1 MDICFGLTS
10 FLTTPVNMNK
20 RCVMIEKTLVIL
32 KPDAM
37 QQNLAGTIIERFAK
51 AGLTLAACKMMQ
63 LNENILREH
72 YDFLTDKPY
81 FSGILAYMQ
90 ECPVLV
96 MVLKGEN
103 AISGVRN
110 LLGPTDSSIA
120 PKGTIRGDFGKDKSR
135 NVVHASDSEVSA
147 QKEIA
152 RFFKPNEIF
161 G

>member
-1 MDICFGLTS
+1 
-10 FLTTPVNMNK
+10 
-20 RCVMIEKTLVIL
+20 MIEKTLVIL

-63 LNENILREH
+63 LNESILREH
-72 YDFLTDKPY
+72 YDFLADKP
-81 FSGILAYMQ
+81 FFPNILAYMQ

-96 MVLKGEN
+96 MVLKGES
-103 AISGVRN
+103 AIGCVRS

-135 NVVHASDSEVSA
+135 NVVHASDSETSA
-147 QKEIA
+147 QREIS
-152 RFFKPNEIF
+152 RFFKSNEIF

>member
-1 MDICFGLTS
+1 
-10 FLTTPVNMNK
+10 
-20 RCVMIEKTLVIL
+20 MIEKTLVIL

-51 AGLTLAACKMMQ
+51 AGLTLAGCKMMQ
-63 LNENILREH
+63 LNESILREH
-72 YDFLTDKPY
+72 YDFLTDKP
-81 FSGILAYMQ
+81 FFPSILEYMQ

-96 MVLKGEN
+96 MILKGEN
-103 AISGVRN
+103 AIACVRG

-135 NVVHASDSEVSA
+135 NVVHASDGEASA
-147 QKEIA
+147 HKEIA
-152 RFFKPNEIF
+152 RFFKADEIF

>member
-1 MDICFGLTS
+1 
-10 FLTTPVNMNK
+10 
-20 RCVMIEKTLVIL
+20 
-32 KPDAM
+32 
-37 QQNLAGTIIERFAK
+37 
-51 AGLTLAACKMMQ
+51 
-63 LNENILREH
+63 
-72 YDFLTDKPY
+72 
-81 FSGILAYMQ
+81 
-90 ECPVLV
+90 

>member
-1 MDICFGLTS
+1 
-10 FLTTPVNMNK
+10 
-20 RCVMIEKTLVIL
+20 MIEKTLVIL

-51 AGLTLAACKMMQ
+51 SGLTLVACKMMQ
-63 LNENILREH
+63 LNEALLREH
-72 YDFLTDKPY
+72 YDFLADKP
-81 FSGILAYMQ
+81 FFPSILEYMQ

-96 MVLKGEN
+96 MILKGEN
-103 AISGVRN
+103 AIGSVRS

-135 NVVHASDSEVSA
+135 NVVHASDSEASA
-147 QKEIA
+147 RKEIA
-152 RFFKPNEIF
+152 RFFNDDEIF